1 MLLAVGER
9 DAGSHDA
16 VKRAR
21 SAVEKSRQSKVEL
34 FPSSLHGYKLL
45 RLEPRAATVIA
56 KFLEPT
62 VKNKSTEWEPRY
74 NLFPVSYTDIQ
85 VVRHT
90 KPGEEKAKEKEKA
103 KEEAPAPKAKEAE
116 QPKDKEAPKAKDDIP
131 PPPPKPAD
139 KP

>member
-1 MLLAVGER
+1 MNIAKLGVLGLGEGANLVTAWAEQPGGAVSSEGRTADIGSMALVSPMPSGSGYVFPRVMASLAPRFPVLLAVGER

-62 VKNKSTEWEPRY
+62 VKNK
-74 NLFPVSYTDIQ
+74 
-85 VVRHT
+85 
-90 KPGEEKAKEKEKA
+90 
-103 KEEAPAPKAKEAE
+103 
-116 QPKDKEAPKAKDDIP
+116 
-131 PPPPKPAD
+131 
-139 KP
+139 